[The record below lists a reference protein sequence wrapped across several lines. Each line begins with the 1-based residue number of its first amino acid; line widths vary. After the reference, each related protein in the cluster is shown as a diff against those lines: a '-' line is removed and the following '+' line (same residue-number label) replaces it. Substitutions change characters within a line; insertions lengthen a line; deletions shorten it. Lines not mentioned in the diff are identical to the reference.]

1 MLAWDVAQ
9 FVDLAGVMRGAA
21 EVRAVAPTIAVL
33 ALKEWPAVFHIM
45 VVTVTPGAVEGV
57 MAGAVSPGVIKVIAG
72 VVDLIVG
79 HVGKG
84 WHAVDDTGGD
94 AVVGVGI
101 HKCLNAFEAL
111 LCDIFK
117 VRS

>member
-94 AVVGVGI
+94 AVVSVGVGQGLGTL
-101 HKCLNAFEAL
+101 KAL
-111 LCDIFK
+111 LSDVSQIL
-117 VRS
+117 S